1 MEGAVVNEEYME
13 GTVLVRV
20 YGGIAVLRNILNLPY
35 W

>member
-20 YGGIAVLRNILNLPY
+20 YGGIAVVRNIWNVPY